1 MLSNIFSIVLV
12 FRCRLKY
19 GGVWGC
25 MWVRAIGMLLWFAI
39 QQHIYANVNTFIIV
53 WAYDLVHM
61 IGFKCTAWGMM
72 GESMRHN

>member
-1 MLSNIFSIVLV
+1 
-12 FRCRLKY
+12 
-19 GGVWGC
+19 
-25 MWVRAIGMLLWFAI
+25 MWVRAIGVLLWFAI